1 MLSTLNTFIQDI
13 VFEARAVKQEKER
26 KGIQIGR
33 EEVKLS
39 IFADNMISYMGN
51 PEDSIKKCQN

>member
-1 MLSTLNTFIQDI
+1 MLSTLNTFIQDR
-13 VFEARAVKQEKER
+13 FEARAVKQEKER

-51 PEDSIKKCQN
+51 PEDSIKKC